1 MQKKHKI
8 SLWRFLYMTIQAIYK
23 KAVNN
28 GYNAKT
34 VQYNSGKYAVIIDGF
49 KTIDFVNSIMQIYKR
64 SNVHINFN
72 VYTMTAYVMDIAD
85 YEADKAYNTAKTDLI
100 NIFWSAIHSGKNQQE
115 AKASQYEYAL
125 KHNLIDIFN
134 AIYA

>member
-1 MQKKHKI
+1 
-8 SLWRFLYMTIQAIYK
+8 MTIQAIYK

-49 KTIDFVNSIMQIYKR
+49 KTIDFVDSIMQIYKR
-64 SNVHINFN
+64 SNVHIDFN
-72 VYTMTAYVMDIAD
+72 MYTMTAYIMDNTD
-85 YEADKAYNTAKTDLI
+85 YEADRAYNTAKTDLI
-100 NIFWSAIHSGKNQQE
+100 NVFWQSIHSGKNQNE
-115 AKASQYEYAL
+115 AKTSQYEYAI
-125 KHNLIDIFN
+125 KHNLIDVFN

>member
-1 MQKKHKI
+1 
-8 SLWRFLYMTIQAIYK
+8 MTIQAIYK

-49 KTIDFVNSIMQIYKR
+49 NTVDFVDSIMQIYKR
-64 SNVHINFN
+64 SNVHIDFN
-72 VYTMTAYVMDIAD
+72 VYTMTAHVMNKSD

-100 NIFWSAIHSGKNQQE
+100 NIFWSAIHSGKNQNE
-115 AKASQYEYAL
+115 AKTSQYEYAV
-125 KHNLIDIFN
+125 KHNIVDVFN

>member
-1 MQKKHKI
+1 
-8 SLWRFLYMTIQAIYK
+8 MTIQAIYK

-28 GYNAKT
+28 GYTAKT
-34 VQYNSGKYAVIIDGF
+34 VQYNSGKCAVIIDGF

-72 VYTMTAYVMDIAD
+72 VYTMTAYVMNNSD

-100 NIFWSAIHSGKNQQE
+100 NVFWQSIHNGKNQNE

-134 AIYA
+134 GIYA

>member
-1 MQKKHKI
+1 
-8 SLWRFLYMTIQAIYK
+8 MTIQAIYK

-34 VQYNSGKYAVIIDGF
+34 VKYNSGKYAVIIDGF

-64 SNVHINFN
+64 SNVHIDFN
-72 VYTMTAYVMDIAD
+72 LYTMTAYVMNNSD

-100 NIFWSAIHSGKNQQE
+100 NVFWQSIHDGKNQQE
-115 AKASQYEYAL
+115 AKASQYEYAV
-125 KHNLIDIFN
+125 KHNIVDVFN
-134 AIYA
+134 GIYA

>member
-1 MQKKHKI
+1 
-8 SLWRFLYMTIQAIYK
+8 MTIQTIYK

-49 KTIDFVNSIMQIYKR
+49 KTIDFVDSIIQIYKR
-64 SNVHINFN
+64 SNVHIDFN
-72 VYTMTAYVMDIAD
+72 MYTMTAYIMNNTD
-85 YEADKAYNTAKTDLI
+85 YEADRAYNTAKSELH
-100 NIFWSAIHSGKNQQE
+100 NIFWSAIHSGKNQNE
-115 AKASQYEYAL
+115 AKTIQMEYAI
-125 KHNLIDIFN
+125 KHNIVDVFN

>member
-1 MQKKHKI
+1 
-8 SLWRFLYMTIQAIYK
+8 MTIQAIYK

-64 SNVHINFN
+64 LNVHIDFN
-72 VYTMTAYVMDIAD
+72 VYTMTAHVMDNAD
-85 YEADKAYNTAKTDLI
+85 YEVDRAYNTAKSELHD
-100 NIFWSAIHSGKNQQE
+100 IFWSAIHSGKNQQE
-115 AKASQYEYAL
+115 AKTIQYEYAV
-125 KHNLIDIFN
+125 KHNIIDIFN